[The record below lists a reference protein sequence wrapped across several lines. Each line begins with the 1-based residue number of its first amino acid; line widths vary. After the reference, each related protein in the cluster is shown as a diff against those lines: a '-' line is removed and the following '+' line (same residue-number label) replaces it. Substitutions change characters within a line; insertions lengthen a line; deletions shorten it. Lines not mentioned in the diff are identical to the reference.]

1 MESADSTPNAKFAK
15 APGDYIDLLKRR
27 RGLAL
32 LTGVAVLATALAAAI
47 IIPPVYRSTAT
58 ILIEEPEVPPDLVQS
73 TVTSYADQRI
83 QMIKYRVLTSQNLTE
98 IMNRFNLYEESR
110 QRRPMTA
117 VIDDFREDIQVE
129 PISANVLNPSSG
141 RATTA
146 TIAFTVSYDNQVP
159 RLAQQVTNELVT
171 LYLSENAK
179 ERQGQAAA
187 ATKFL
192 REESDRLSGRI
203 RELESQLADF
213 KLKNGNAL
221 PGQADASREL
231 VLLTQREMQDIDRR
245 LDALKERRSFLEG
258 EIATAAARGP
268 ITPTLGA
275 DVAQDR
281 LSTLQA
287 EYARLQSTRG
297 PRHPEVLR
305 LQDEIAALQSPV
317 NARTAA
323 VAGTRTAT
331 GPAARTNT
339 AAEAQYD
346 QFSMQL
352 RGQLNDVM
360 SEAASLQTQRK
371 SLAANLTSL
380 QQRLAQMPEVER
392 AYLTL
397 TRDYENA
404 QRMYGETRN
413 KQLAAELS
421 EQLEMES
428 KSERFSL
435 IEPPVLPTEPEQ
447 PNRSLIAA
455 FGAVL
460 AVAAGI
466 GIVLLVDLFDDRIH
480 GARQL
485 ARLTG
490 ELPLVVVP
498 YVYTPRERF
507 RRVTQQLAYATTLVA
522 VLAVGAVTVHQRVM
536 PLDVLWFKLV
546 ATGHDAVAAV
556 R

>member
-1 MESADSTPNAKFAK
+1 MESAEPTPNGNFAK
-15 APGDYIDLLKRR
+15 TPGDYIDLMKRR
-27 RGLAL
+27 RGLAFI
-32 LTGVAVLATALAAAI
+32 TGALVLAAAVTAAI
-47 IIPPVYRSTAT
+47 VIPPVYRSTAT
-58 ILIEEPEVPPDLVQS
+58 ILIEEPEVPTDLVQS

-98 IMNRFNLYEESR
+98 IMNRFGLYEDSR
-110 QRRPMTA
+110 QRRPMTE
-117 VIDDFREDIQVE
+117 VIDNFREDIQVE
-129 PISANVLNPSSG
+129 PISANVLNPSG
-141 RATTA
+141 NATRA

-159 RLAQQVTNELVT
+159 RLAQQVANELVT

-192 REESDRLSGRI
+192 REESDRLSSRI
-203 RELESQLADF
+203 RDLESQLADF
-213 KLKNGNAL
+213 KLKNGNTL
-221 PGQADASREL
+221 PGQADGNRDV
-231 VLLTQREMQDIDRR
+231 VLLTQRDIQEIDRR
-245 LDALKERRSFLEG
+245 LDALKERRTYLES
-258 EIATAAARGP
+258 EISRAAARGP
-268 ITPTLGA
+268 MSQQAVDATQERIN
-275 DVAQDR
+275 
-281 LSTLQA
+281 TLQA

-297 PRHPEVLR
+297 AKHPEVLR
-305 LQDEIAALQSPV
+305 LQDEIAALQNPQT
-317 NARTAA
+317 ARNTAA
-323 VAGTRTAT
+323 RNAAAAGTTL
-331 GPAARTNT
+331 RTNT
-339 AAEAQYD
+339 PAEAQYD
-346 QFSMQL
+346 QLSMQL
-352 RGQLNDVM
+352 RGQLNDVT
-360 SEAASLQTQRK
+360 SEAAALQNQRRSLTQT
-371 SLAANLTSL
+371 LTAV
-380 QQRLAQMPEVER
+380 QQRVAQMPEVER

-397 TRDYENA
+397 SRDYENA
-404 QRMYGETRN
+404 QRMYSETRN

-435 IEPPVLPTEPEQ
+435 IEPPVLPSEPEQ
-447 PNRSLIAA
+447 PNRTLIVA
-455 FGAVL
+455 FGAML
-460 AVAAGI
+460 AFAAGI

-485 ARLTG
+485 ARVTG

-498 YVYTPRERF
+498 YVYTPRERLS
-507 RRVTQQLAYATTLVA
+507 RVTQQFAYMTTLVA